1 MVVEATSQN
10 REPRFALSG
19 SIHRRQA
26 WRPAGLR
33 GVQSILSGIASRTK
47 LFDGQRARLT
57 AWYEQFV
64 QRSQPFIGWEPL
76 TTAEFG
82 AHDTQSS
89 SGSLQSEER
98 ISRRE
103 PLTISKEL
111 PPSTHPV
118 RSVEDQASATRL
130 HRFPAEQRPEEPF
143 ASPGSVSGPIQPTAQ
158 SMPPGERLAGD
169 LSDPHERR
177 LEAAGQPAVPTAREA
192 TTDSP
197 ALPARLLD
205 DKQLPSK
212 DTRYATELWGPG
224 SRFATP
230 TQRREE
236 HPLVRPAV
244 RLAILRPINTA
255 AGTVQRKESAPLSSG
270 TNTFS
275 SEETK
280 DFSGPENW
288 SAAARPAV
296 PPRLVLGVSSVQR
309 PEARDGFS
317 DGITSEGGR
326 AADTSSEDPA
336 AVSLRDAAALRNVGA
351 LETASLGSSR
361 QAEIPEPS
369 PSLPMALPEVQI
381 RLVGADQ
388 PTPATQPKG
397 HDVAEG
403 KRSTTEISK
412 PPAPLPAAPPP
423 LDINAVADKVYQ
435 VLQRRH
441 QLERERR
448 GLY

>member
-1 MVVEATSQN
+1 MVAEATSQN
-10 REPRFALSG
+10 REPGFALSG

-33 GVQSILSGIASRTK
+33 GVQSILSVIASRTK

-64 QRSQPFIGWEPL
+64 QRSQPFIGWQPL

-89 SGSLQSEER
+89 FGSLQSEER

-118 RSVEDQASATRL
+118 SGVEDQASATRL
-130 HRFPAEQRPEEPF
+130 HRFPAEQRPQEPF
-143 ASPGSVSGPIQPTAQ
+143 ASRGSVSGPIQPAAQ
-158 SMPPGERLAGD
+158 SIPPGERLAGD

-177 LEAAGQPAVPTAREA
+177 LEAVGQPAERTAREA

-197 ALPARLLD
+197 VLPARSSEERR
-205 DKQLPSK
+205 LPARNARPAAQ
-212 DTRYATELWGPG
+212 DRGPG
-224 SRFATP
+224 APFATP

-244 RLAILRPINTA
+244 RLAILRPISTV
-255 AGTVQRKESAPLSSG
+255 AGTVQRKESGPLSSVTLGLSVAG
-270 TNTFS
+270 TNDLRAREDS
-275 SEETK
+275 LIAEQ
-280 DFSGPENW
+280 
-288 SAAARPAV
+288 SAFQ
-296 PPRLVLGVSSVQR
+296 PRLVSGVGSVQR

-317 DGITSEGGR
+317 GGITSEGRR
-326 AADTSSEDPA
+326 AADTSSEDLA
-336 AVSLRDAAALRNVGA
+336 GVSLRDASAVRNVGA

-381 RLVGADQ
+381 RLVRTDQ

-397 HDVAEG
+397 HDVAED

-412 PPAPLPAAPPP
+412 PPAPLPAPPPP

-435 VLQRRH
+435 ALQRRR
-441 QLERERR
+441 QFERERR

>member
-1 MVVEATSQN
+1 MVAEATSQN
-10 REPRFALSG
+10 REPGFALSG

-33 GVQSILSGIASRTK
+33 GVQSILSVIASRTK

-64 QRSQPFIGWEPL
+64 QRSQPFIGWQPL

-89 SGSLQSEER
+89 FGSLQSEER

-118 RSVEDQASATRL
+118 SGVEDQASATRL
-130 HRFPAEQRPEEPF
+130 HRFPAEQRPQEPF
-143 ASPGSVSGPIQPTAQ
+143 ASRGSVSGPIQPAAQ
-158 SMPPGERLAGD
+158 SIPPGERLAGD

-177 LEAAGQPAVPTAREA
+177 LEAVGQPAERTAREA

-197 ALPARLLD
+197 ALPARSSEERR
-205 DKQLPSK
+205 LPARNARPAAQ
-212 DTRYATELWGPG
+212 DRGPG
-224 SRFATP
+224 APLSASP
-230 TQRREE
+230 RRNKE